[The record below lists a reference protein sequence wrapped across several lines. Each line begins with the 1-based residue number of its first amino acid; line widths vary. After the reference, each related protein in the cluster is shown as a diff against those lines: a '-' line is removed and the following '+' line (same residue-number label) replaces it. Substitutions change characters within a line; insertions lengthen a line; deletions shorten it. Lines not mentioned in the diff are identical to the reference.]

1 MNREERVRKAIELVM
16 EAAVQKRITQERQE
30 GIPGWDSW
38 AVMSMPE
45 IMASINDE
53 DSDYFVR
60 CVMESRNCNEEE
72 AKRII
77 AANELAYVIRTEWE
91 TDEDTE
97 YYCQIKVSPSG
108 FTPEESE
115 KAIKDLLFDFS
126 AFSKAS
132 QQDTAS
138 QASDENWQL
147 YKVYLDDWY
156 EQGHEFEE
164 LPSSFS
170 EFMLN
175 EMDDDDCSYYY
186 AKLLDEKQA
195 SGKEKIVY
203 INGEEAVQYEG
214 VEYTT
219 DNDSI
224 GYFAEGYPTDR
235 QIELQDALDN
245 ATQDYIDAL
254 IDIVNEYGIKRD
266 EQEHDMRILNE
277 IREEAFDLL
286 ELPDI
291 Y

>member
-1 MNREERVRKAIELVM
+1 MPLV
-16 EAAVQKRITQERQE
+16 
-30 GIPGWDSW
+30 
-38 AVMSMPE
+38 
-45 IMASINDE
+45 MASINDE

-60 CVMESRNCNEEE
+60 CVMEECACNEEE

-77 AANELAYVIRTEWE
+77 AANEFEYVIRTEWE
-91 TDEDTE
+91 TDGNLE
-97 YYCQIKVSPSG
+97 YYCQIKVPPAG

-115 KAIKDLLFDFS
+115 KVIKDLLFDFS

-164 LPSSFS
+164 LPSFFS

-175 EMDDDDCSYYY
+175 EMDDEESSHYY
-186 AKLLDEKQA
+186 AKLLAEKQA
-195 SGKEKIVY
+195 HEKEKIVY
-203 INGEEAVQYEG
+203 INGEEAVQYAD
-214 VEYTT
+214 VVYTT

-224 GYFAEGYPTDR
+224 GYFAEGYPTDK
-235 QIELQDALDN
+235 QIEFQDMLDRV
-245 ATQDYIDAL
+245 TQEYIDAL
-254 IDIVNEYGIKRD
+254 ISTVNDYGIERD

-277 IREEAFDLL
+277 IRETAFDML
-286 ELPDI
+286 ELPDV

>member
-1 MNREERVRKAIELVM
+1 MNREERARKAIDLVM
-16 EAAVQKRITQERQE
+16 QAAAHKKLTEERLE

-38 AVMSMPE
+38 GVMSMPLV
-45 IMASINDE
+45 MASINDE

-60 CVMESRNCNEEE
+60 CVMEECACNEEE

-77 AANELAYVIRTEWE
+77 GANELEYVIRTEWE
-91 TDEDTE
+91 TDDNLE
-97 YYCQIKVSPSG
+97 YYCQIKVPPAG

-115 KAIKDLLFDFS
+115 KAIKDLLFDFF

-175 EMDDDDCSYYY
+175 EMDDEESFHYY
-186 AKLLDEKQA
+186 AKLLAKKQA
-195 SGKEKIVY
+195 HEKEKIVY
-203 INGEEAVQYEG
+203 INGEEAVQYAD
-214 VEYTT
+214 VVYTT

-224 GYFAEGYPTDR
+224 GYFAEGYPTDK
-235 QIELQDALDN
+235 QIEFQDMLDRV
-245 ATQDYIDAL
+245 TQEYIDAL
-254 IDIVNEYGIKRD
+254 ISTVNDYGIERD

-277 IREEAFDLL
+277 IRETAFDML
-286 ELPDI
+286 ELPDV

>member
-1 MNREERVRKAIELVM
+1 MNREERARKAIDSVM
-16 EAAVQKRITQERQE
+16 QAAAQKKLTEERLE

-38 AVMSMPE
+38 GVMSMPFV
-45 IMASINDE
+45 MASINDE

-60 CVMESRNCNEEE
+60 CVMEECACNEEE

-77 AANELAYVIRTEWE
+77 AANELEYVIRTEWE
-91 TDEDTE
+91 TEDNLE
-97 YYCQIKVSPSG
+97 YYCQIKVPPAG

-164 LPSSFS
+164 LPSFFS

-219 DNDSI
+219 DNDNI
-224 GYFAEGYPTDR
+224 GYLAEGYPTDR

-245 ATQDYIDAL
+245 ATQDYIDTL
-254 IDIVNEYGIKRD
+254 IDAVKEYGIQCD

>member
-60 CVMESRNCNEEE
+60 CVMESFNCNEKE

-91 TDEDTE
+91 MDGDTE
-97 YYCQIKVSPSG
+97 YYCEIKVSPSG
-108 FTPEESE
+108 FTSEESE
-115 KAIKDLLFDFS
+115 KAIKELLFDFS
-126 AFSKAS
+126 AFLKAS

-138 QASDENWQL
+138 QSSDRNWQL

-245 ATQDYIDAL
+245 ATQDYIDTL
-254 IDIVNEYGIKRD
+254 IDAVKEYGIQCD

>member
-1 MNREERVRKAIELVM
+1 MNREERARKAIDLVM
-16 EAAVQKRITQERQE
+16 QAAAHKKLTEERLE

-38 AVMSMPE
+38 GVMSMPLV
-45 IMASINDE
+45 MASINDE

-60 CVMESRNCNEEE
+60 CVMEECACNEEE

-77 AANELAYVIRTEWE
+77 AANELEYVIRTEWE
-91 TDEDTE
+91 TEDNLE
-97 YYCQIKVSPSG
+97 YYCQIKVPPAG

-138 QASDENWQL
+138 QASDQNWQL

-164 LPSSFS
+164 LPSFFS

-175 EMDDDDCSYYY
+175 EMDDEESSHYY
-186 AKLLDEKQA
+186 AKLLAEKQA
-195 SGKEKIVY
+195 HEKEKIVY
-203 INGEEAVQYEG
+203 INGEEAVQYAD
-214 VEYTT
+214 VVYTT

-224 GYFAEGYPTDR
+224 GYFAEGYPTDK
-235 QIELQDALDN
+235 QVE
-245 ATQDYIDAL
+245 
-254 IDIVNEYGIKRD
+254 
-266 EQEHDMRILNE
+266 
-277 IREEAFDLL
+277 F
-286 ELPDI
+286 
-291 Y
+291 